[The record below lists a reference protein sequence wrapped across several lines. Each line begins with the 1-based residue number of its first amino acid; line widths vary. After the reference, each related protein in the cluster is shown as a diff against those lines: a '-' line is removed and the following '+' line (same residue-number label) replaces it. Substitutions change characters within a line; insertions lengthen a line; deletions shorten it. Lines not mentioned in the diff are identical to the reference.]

1 MDDVESQAP
10 HGDREIKAARH
21 CPFWLI
27 MVVGLVVVG
36 TVMAL
41 GGFLQYGYYGINA
54 RYTVAVDSVSGTDPK
69 TGLSFNLTL
78 GIASQSY
85 GSEACIM
92 PGTYMEVTYRGV
104 QIAASAPERRQICA
118 KPRKAMEQHV
128 LAMATAVPVG
138 NVLDS
143 LAADLKREVAAFD
156 VTLHLPA
163 GSYDLRNAWVS
174 GCNGML
180 VGQGAVACESLF

>member
-10 HGDREIKAARH
+10 HGDQEIEAARDFP
-21 CPFWLI
+21 CWLI
-27 MVVGLVVVG
+27 MVVAVLVGAFIAAPVSIPFC
-36 TVMAL
+36 MIHAH
-41 GGFLQYGYYGINA
+41 
-54 RYTVAVDSVSGTDPK
+54 YTVAVDSVSGTDP
-69 TGLSFNLTL
+69 TIGLSFNLTL
-78 GIASQSY
+78 GVASQSY

-118 KPRKAMEQHV
+118 KPRKAVEQHV
-128 LAMATAVPVG
+128 LAMATTVPLG

-143 LAADLKREVAAFD
+143 LEADLKRGVAVFD

-180 VGQGAVACESLF
+180 IGQGAVACEPLF